1 MPRSELAAEDER
13 LHAAHTGLVAE
24 AKLDRLSACSPATSR
39 GLARVGSI
47 INLGQVQGG
56 VHFHLPPTA
65 LPEPV
70 PASPAAAYG
79 PRLPAVWNVPYRRN
93 PDFSG
98 REQLLVTLPSSSP
111 AAALPQAPIVVH
123 GGGGVGKTTLAAE
136 YAYQQRARFDT
147 AWWVRAEEPTTL
159 VGDYGD
165 LAAALG
171 LAEARQADQQLAVL
185 AVRRWLEG
193 NVRWLLVLD
202 NAEDPEAP
210 TGLRPPLARTRVL
223 CGQHLC
229 AHLLRKSSTDA

>member
-1 MPRSELAAEDER
+1 
-13 LHAAHTGLVAE
+13 
-24 AKLDRLSACSPATSR
+24 
-39 GLARVGSI
+39 
-47 INLGQVQGG
+47 
-56 VHFHLPPTA
+56 
-65 LPEPV
+65 
-70 PASPAAAYG
+70 
-79 PRLPAVWNVPYRRN
+79 
-93 PDFSG
+93 
-98 REQLLVTLPSSSP
+98 
-111 AAALPQAPIVVH
+111 VH

-147 AWWVRAEEPTTL
+147 VWWVRAEEPTTL

-210 TGLRPPLARTRVL
+210 TGLRPPLAQTRVL